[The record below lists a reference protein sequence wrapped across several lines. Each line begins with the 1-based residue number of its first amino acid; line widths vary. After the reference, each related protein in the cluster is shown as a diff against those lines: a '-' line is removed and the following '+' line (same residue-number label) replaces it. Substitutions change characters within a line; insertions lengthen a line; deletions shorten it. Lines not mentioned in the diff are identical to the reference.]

1 MSPQYSYKCPEC
13 EITTTRTH
21 KMGEAPATVQV
32 ELHYDKCEGKPE
44 LIRIY
49 YPLNIHGKESQ

>member
-13 EITTTRTH
+13 GMTTTRTH

-32 ELHYDKCEGKPE
+32 ELHYDECGDKPE
-44 LIRIY
+44 LIRVWT
-49 YPLNIHGKESQ
+49 PPNIHGKAT